1 MIAFRAEEVAMII
14 VGCLLVGIG
23 VGMFLD
29 EAGIGTLIGLGVGF
43 LFTGLFGERE
53 PFMRYT
59 RRRRGSPTD

>member
-1 MIAFRAEEVAMII
+1 MII